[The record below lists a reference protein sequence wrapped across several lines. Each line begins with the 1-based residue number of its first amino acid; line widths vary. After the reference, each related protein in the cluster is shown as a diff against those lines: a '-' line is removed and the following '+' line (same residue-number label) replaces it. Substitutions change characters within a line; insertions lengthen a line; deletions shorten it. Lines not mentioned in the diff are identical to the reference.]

1 MTEKQ
6 KTNIF
11 IPGSVYL
18 PQEEMLELVQDKK
31 KFRIGMPADK
41 TGNERRV
48 PLAPLAVEVLV
59 NEGFEVVIQDGAG
72 KGAYFSNHEYSKYG
86 AEITTN
92 LADVFSCDI
101 IVKICPLT
109 IEEMVL
115 LRGNQIIIT
124 SLHSTYQTKE
134 YFQLLMKKKVTALAF
149 DMMRDSKGANPIVRS
164 MSEIAGR
171 SAVLIASEYL
181 NNIHKGKGEMLG
193 GITGVSPS
201 EVVVIGAGI
210 AGTFA
215 TQTAIALGA
224 HVKVFDNSIAKLDKL
239 QSLIGTKVFT
249 STIYSKVLL
258 AAIKTADVVIGAV
271 RINNKR
277 PNIIVTEDM
286 VMQMKKQSIIV
297 DISIDQ
303 GGIFETSKPTTHK
316 SPVFTKHGVIHYCV
330 PNIASRVA
338 RTASYSIS
346 NILSFELLKIQT
358 AGSINSYLKTNAG
371 VRYGVYI
378 YDGILT
384 DENIGQIHGL
394 MAKDINLLLAAM

>member
-6 KTNIF
+6 KTNVF

-134 YFQLLMKKKVTALAF
+134 YFQILMKKKVTALAF

-271 RINNKR
+271 RINNNR

-286 VMQMKKQSIIV
+286 VMQMKKQSIII

>member
-41 TGNERRV
+41 SGNERRV
-48 PLAPLAVEVLV
+48 PLTPLAVEVLV

-72 KGAYFSNHEYSKYG
+72 KGTYFSNYEYSKYG
-86 AEITTN
+86 AEISTN
-92 LADVFSCDI
+92 LADVLSCDI

-109 IEEMVL
+109 IEEISL
-115 LRGNQIIIT
+115 LRGNQIVIT

-149 DMMRDSKGANPIVRS
+149 DMMRDSKGSNPIVRS

-258 AAIKTADVVIGAV
+258 SAIKTADVVIGAV
-271 RINNKR
+271 RINNNR

>member
-134 YFQLLMKKKVTALAF
+134 YFQILMKKKVTALAF

-258 AAIKTADVVIGAV
+258 SAIKTADVVIGAV

-371 VRYGVYI
+371 IRYGVYI

>member
-41 TGNERRV
+41 SGNERRV
-48 PLAPLAVEVLV
+48 PLTPLAVEVLV

-72 KGAYFSNHEYSKYG
+72 KGTYFSNYEYSKYG
-86 AEITTN
+86 AEISTN
-92 LADVFSCDI
+92 LADVLSCDI

-109 IEEMVL
+109 IEEISL
-115 LRGNQIIIT
+115 LRGNQIVIT

-149 DMMRDSKGANPIVRS
+149 DMMRDSKGSNPIVRS

-258 AAIKTADVVIGAV
+258 SAIKTADVVIGAV

-277 PNIIVTEDM
+277 PNIIVSEDM

>member
-6 KTNIF
+6 KTNVF

-134 YFQLLMKKKVTALAF
+134 YFQILMKKKVTALAF

-271 RINNKR
+271 RINNNR

-297 DISIDQ
+297 DVSIDQ

-358 AGSINSYLKTNAG
+358 AWSINSYLKTNAG

>member
-6 KTNIF
+6 KTNVF

-134 YFQLLMKKKVTALAF
+134 YFQILMKKKVTALAF

-271 RINNKR
+271 RINNNR

>member
-6 KTNIF
+6 KTNVF

-134 YFQLLMKKKVTALAF
+134 YFQILMKKKVTALAF

-201 EVVVIGAGI
+201 EVVVIGSGI

-271 RINNKR
+271 RINNNR

>member
-6 KTNIF
+6 KTNVF

-134 YFQLLMKKKVTALAF
+134 YFQILMKKKVTALAF

-201 EVVVIGAGI
+201 EIVVIGAGI

-271 RINNKR
+271 RINNNR

>member
-6 KTNIF
+6 KTNVF

-48 PLAPLAVEVLV
+48 RLAPLAVEVLV

-134 YFQLLMKKKVTALAF
+134 YFQILMKKKVTALAF

-271 RINNKR
+271 RINNNR

>member
-6 KTNIF
+6 KTNVF

-134 YFQLLMKKKVTALAF
+134 YFQILMKKKVTALAF

-239 QSLIGTKVFT
+239 QSLIGTKVYT

-271 RINNKR
+271 RINNNR

>member
-6 KTNIF
+6 KTNVF

-134 YFQLLMKKKVTALAF
+134 YFQILMKKKVTALAF

-164 MSEIAGR
+164 MREIAGR

-271 RINNKR
+271 RINNNR

>member
-6 KTNIF
+6 KTNVF

-134 YFQLLMKKKVTALAF
+134 YFQILMKKKVTALAF

-201 EVVVIGAGI
+201 EVIIIGAGI

-215 TQTAIALGA
+215 TQTAIAL
-224 HVKVFDNSIAKLDKL
+224 
-239 QSLIGTKVFT
+239 
-249 STIYSKVLL
+249 
-258 AAIKTADVVIGAV
+258 AAQV
-271 RINNKR
+271 
-277 PNIIVTEDM
+277 
-286 VMQMKKQSIIV
+286 
-297 DISIDQ
+297 
-303 GGIFETSKPTTHK
+303 
-316 SPVFTKHGVIHYCV
+316 
-330 PNIASRVA
+330 
-338 RTASYSIS
+338 
-346 NILSFELLKIQT
+346 
-358 AGSINSYLKTNAG
+358 
-371 VRYGVYI
+371 
-378 YDGILT
+378 
-384 DENIGQIHGL
+384 
-394 MAKDINLLLAAM
+394 

>member
-134 YFQLLMKKKVTALAF
+134 YFQILMKKKVTALAF

-258 AAIKTADVVIGAV
+258 SAIKTADVVIGAV

>member
-1 MTEKQ
+1 MKEKQ
-6 KTNIF
+6 KSDIF
-11 IPGSVYL
+11 IHGSMYL

-31 KFRIGMPADK
+31 KFRIGMPADI
-41 TGNERRV
+41 TGNEHRV

-59 NEGFEVVIQDGAG
+59 NEGFEIIIQDGAG
-72 KGAYFSNHEYSKYG
+72 KGAHFSNLEYSKYG
-86 AEITTN
+86 AKISNSLTDI
-92 LADVFSCDI
+92 LSCDI
-101 IVKICPLT
+101 IVKISALT
-109 IEEMVL
+109 IEEIDL
-115 LRGNQIIIT
+115 LRGNQIVIS
-124 SLHSTYQTKE
+124 SLYSNCQTKE
-134 YFQLLMKKKVTALAF
+134 YFQKLMRKKITALAF
-149 DMMRDSKGANPIVRS
+149 DTMRDSKGSNPIVRS

-201 EVVVIGAGI
+201 EVIIIGAGI

-239 QSLIGTKVFT
+239 QSLVGTKVFT

-271 RINNKR
+271 RISNKR
-277 PNIIVTEDM
+277 PNIIISEDM

-303 GGIFETSKPTTHK
+303 GGIFETSKATTHK
-316 SPVFTKHGVIHYCV
+316 SPVYSKHGVIHYCV

-338 RTASYSIS
+338 RTASYAIS
-346 NILSFELLKIQT
+346 NILSFELLKIQMS
-358 AGSINSYLKTNAG
+358 GNINSYLKLHSGVAAG
-371 VRYGVYI
+371 VYSYN
-378 YDGILT
+378 GILT
-384 DENIGQIHGL
+384 DENVGMIHGI
-394 MAKDINLLLAAM
+394 MSKDINLLLAAM

>member
-6 KTNIF
+6 KTNVF
-11 IPGSVYL
+11 IPSSVYL

-134 YFQLLMKKKVTALAF
+134 YFQILMKKKVTALAF

-271 RINNKR
+271 RINNNR

>member
-6 KTNIF
+6 KTNVF

-134 YFQLLMKKKVTALAF
+134 YFQILMKKKVTALAF

-271 RINNKR
+271 RINNNR

-330 PNIASRVA
+330 LNIASRVA

>member
-6 KTNIF
+6 KTNVF

-134 YFQLLMKKKVTALAF
+134 YFQILMKKKVTALAF
-149 DMMRDSKGANPIVRS
+149 DMMRDSKGSNPIVRS

-271 RINNKR
+271 RINNNR

>member
-149 DMMRDSKGANPIVRS
+149 DMMRDSKGSNPIVRS

-258 AAIKTADVVIGAV
+258 SAIKTADVVIGAV

-384 DENIGQIHGL
+384 DENIGQIHGI

>member
-1 MTEKQ
+1 
-6 KTNIF
+6 
-11 IPGSVYL
+11 
-18 PQEEMLELVQDKK
+18 MLELVQDKK
-31 KFRIGMPADK
+31 KFRIGMPLTK
-41 TGNERRV
+41 LVMSEEFLCT
-48 PLAPLAVEVLV
+48 LAVEVLV

-134 YFQLLMKKKVTALAF
+134 YFQILMKKKVTALAF

-271 RINNKR
+271 RINNNR